1 MRFINYVEK
10 LKLEARKKNILVV
23 REEIDKTWVKTKI
36 NTFITAW
43 DGMWSAEEV
52 KEQILTNDIVA
63 AKFAKDPGRQNIGE
77 VAVNNLLGAD
87 KKLGANQVRF
97 NERGEKISGPQ
108 QVGCSKSADYLL
120 DDGIY
125 YTQKFTT
132 GSGGAQDLAYHD
144 VIEFLEKGSILYKVG
159 AILDGTYWDNG
170 KRDELKQYFANN
182 PNVSIISMDDIIQYK
197 EE

>member
-1 MRFINYVEK
+1 MKFIDYVEK
-10 LKLEARKKNILVV
+10 LKLEARKQNIRIV
-23 REEIDKTWVKTKI
+23 RDEVDKPWVKTKI

-43 DGMWSAEEV
+43 DGMWTAEEV
-52 KEQILTNDIVA
+52 KEQIITNDIVA
-63 AKFAKDPGRQNIGE
+63 AKFAIDPGRQNIDE
-77 VAVNNLLGAD
+77 LAVNNLLGAD

-97 NERGEKISGPQ
+97 DANGEMVSGPARA
-108 QVGCSKSADYLL
+108 GCSKSADYFL

-144 VIEFLEKGSILYKVG
+144 VVEFLEKGSILYKVG
-159 AILDGTYWDNG
+159 AILDGTYWNSG
-170 KRDELKQYFANN
+170 KRESLKRYFANN
-182 PNVSIISMDDIIQYK
+182 PNIVIVSMDDIKQY

>member
-1 MRFINYVEK
+1 MKFIDYVEK
-10 LKLEARKKNILVV
+10 LKLEARKQNIRIV
-23 REEIDKTWVKTKI
+23 REEVDKSWVKTKI

-43 DGMWSAEEV
+43 DGIWTAEEIR
-52 KEQILTNDIVA
+52 EQILTNDIVA

-77 VAVNNLLGAD
+77 IAVNNLLGAD
-87 KKLGANQVRF
+87 KKLGVNQVRF
-97 NERGEKISGPQ
+97 DSTGEIVNGPARA
-108 QVGCSKSADYLL
+108 GCSKSADYLL

-144 VIEFLEKGSILYKVG
+144 VVEFLEKGSILYKVG
-159 AILDGTYWDNG
+159 AILDGTYWNSG
-170 KRDELKQYFANN
+170 KRESLKRYFADN
-182 PNVSIISMDDIIQYK
+182 PNVVIVSMDDIKQY

>member
-1 MRFINYVEK
+1 MKFIDYVEK
-10 LKLEARKKNILVV
+10 LKLEARKQNICTV
-23 REEIDKTWVKTKI
+23 REEVDKSWVKTKI

-43 DGMWSAEEV
+43 DGIWTAEEV

-97 NERGEKISGPQ
+97 DATGEMVSGPARA
-108 QVGCSKSADYLL
+108 GCSKSADYFL
-120 DDGIY
+120 DDGVY

-144 VIEFLEKGSILYKVG
+144 VVEFLEKGSILYKVG
-159 AILDGTYWDNG
+159 AILDGTYWASG
-170 KRDELKQYFANN
+170 KRENLKRYFADN
-182 PNVSIISMDDIIQYK
+182 PNVVIVSMDEIKQY

>member
-1 MRFINYVEK
+1 MKFIDYVEK
-10 LKLEARKKNILVV
+10 LKLEARKQNIRIV
-23 REEIDKTWVKTKI
+23 REEVDKPWVKTKI
-36 NTFITAW
+36 NTFIATW
-43 DGMWSAEEV
+43 DGMWTAEEV

-77 VAVNNLLGAD
+77 VAVNNLLGTD

-97 NERGEKISGPQ
+97 DANGEMVSGPTRA
-108 QVGCSKSADYLL
+108 GCSKSADYFL

-159 AILDGTYWDNG
+159 AILDGTYWNSG
-170 KRDELKQYFANN
+170 KRESLKRYFADN
-182 PNVSIISMDDIIQYK
+182 PNVVIVSMDDIKQY

>member
-1 MRFINYVEK
+1 MKFIDYVEK
-10 LKLEARKKNILVV
+10 LKLEARKQNIRIV
-23 REEIDKTWVKTKI
+23 REEVDKSWVKTKI

-43 DGMWSAEEV
+43 DGMWTAEEV

-87 KKLGANQVRF
+87 KKLGANQIRF
-97 NERGEKISGPQ
+97 DANGEMVSGPARA
-108 QVGCSKSADYLL
+108 GCSKSADYFL

-132 GSGGAQDLAYHD
+132 GFGGAQDLAYHD
-144 VIEFLEKGSILYKVG
+144 VVEFLEKGSILYKVG
-159 AILDGTYWDNG
+159 AILDGTYWNSG
-170 KRDELKQYFANN
+170 KRENLKRYFANN
-182 PNVSIISMDDIIQYK
+182 PNVVIVSMDDIKQY

>member
-1 MRFINYVEK
+1 MKFVDYVEK
-10 LKLEARKKNILVV
+10 LKIEARKQNISNV
-23 REEIDKTWVKTKI
+23 RKEINSSWVKTKI

-43 DGMWSAEEV
+43 DGMWTAEEV

-87 KKLGANQVRF
+87 KKLGVNQVRF
-97 NERGEKISGPQ
+97 DATGEMVSGPAKP
-108 QVGCSKSADYLL
+108 GCSKSADYFL

-144 VIEFLEKGSILYKVG
+144 VVEFLEKGSNFFSSLAFK
-159 AILDGTYWDNG
+159 
-170 KRDELKQYFANN
+170 YFCVAALF
-182 PNVSIISMDDIIQYK
+182 SIF
-197 EE
+197 

>member
-1 MRFINYVEK
+1 MKFVDYVEK
-10 LKLEARKKNILVV
+10 LKLEARKQNIRLV
-23 REEIDKTWVKTKI
+23 REEINRPWVQTKI

-43 DGMWSAEEV
+43 DGMWTVEEV
-52 KEQILTNDIVA
+52 KEQILTNDLVA

-87 KKLGANQVRF
+87 KKLGINQVRF
-97 NERGEKISGPQ
+97 DATGAMVSGPAST
-108 QVGCSKSADYLL
+108 GCSKSADYFL

-132 GSGGAQDLAYHD
+132 GFGGAQDMAYHD
-144 VIEFLEKGSILYKVG
+144 VIEFLEKGSLLYKVG
-159 AILDGTYWDNG
+159 AILDGTYWDSG
-170 KRDELKQYFANN
+170 KRESLKRYFADN
-182 PNVSIISMDDIIQYK
+182 PNVVIVSMDDIKQY

>member
-1 MRFINYVEK
+1 MRFIDYVEK

-23 REEIDKTWVKTKI
+23 REEIDKAWVKTKI

-87 KKLGANQVRF
+87 KKLGVNQVRF

-108 QVGCSKSADYLL
+108 QVGCSKSADYFL

-182 PNVSIISMDDIIQYK
+182 PNVSIISMDDIIQY
-197 EE
+197 EEE

>member
-87 KKLGANQVRF
+87 KKLGVNQVRF

-132 GSGGAQDLAYHD
+132 GAGGAQDLAYHD

>member
-87 KKLGANQVRF
+87 KKLGVNQVRF

-108 QVGCSKSADYLL
+108 QVGCSKSADYFL

-144 VIEFLEKGSILYKVG
+144 VIEFLEKGSIHYKVG

>member
-1 MRFINYVEK
+1 MKFVDYVEK
-10 LKLEARKKNILVV
+10 LKLEARKQNIRLV
-23 REEIDKTWVKTKI
+23 REEINRPWVQTKI

-43 DGMWSAEEV
+43 DGMWTVEEV
-52 KEQILTNDIVA
+52 KEQILTNDLVA

-77 VAVNNLLGAD
+77 VAVNNLLGTD
-87 KKLGANQVRF
+87 KKLGVNQVRF
-97 NERGEKISGPQ
+97 DATGEMVSGSAST
-108 QVGCSKSADYLL
+108 GCSKSADYFL

-132 GSGGAQDLAYHD
+132 DFGGAQDMAYHD

-159 AILDGTYWDNG
+159 AILDGTYWNSG
-170 KRDELKQYFANN
+170 KRESLKRYFADN
-182 PNVSIISMDDIIQYK
+182 PNVVIVSMDDIKQY

>member
-1 MRFINYVEK
+1 MKFVDYVEK
-10 LKLEARKKNILVV
+10 LKIEARKQNISNV
-23 REEIDKTWVKTKI
+23 RKEIDSAWVKTKI

-43 DGMWSAEEV
+43 DGMWTAEEV

-87 KKLGANQVRF
+87 KKLGVNQVRF
-97 NERGEKISGPQ
+97 DATGEMVSGPAKP
-108 QVGCSKSADYLL
+108 GCSKSADYFL

-144 VIEFLEKGSILYKVG
+144 VVEFLEKGSILYKVG
-159 AILDGTYWDNG
+159 AILDGTYWSSG
-170 KRDELKQYFANN
+170 KRESLKRYFADN
-182 PNVSIISMDDIIQYK
+182 PNVTIISMDDIKQY

>member
-1 MRFINYVEK
+1 MKFIDYVEK
-10 LKLEARKKNILVV
+10 LKLEARKQNIHIV
-23 REEIDKTWVKTKI
+23 REEVDKSWVKTKI

-43 DGMWSAEEV
+43 DGMWTAEEV

-97 NERGEKISGPQ
+97 DANGEMVSGPAKA
-108 QVGCSKSADYLL
+108 GCSKSADYFLS
-120 DDGIY
+120 DEVY

-132 GSGGAQDLAYHD
+132 GFGGAQDLAYHD
-144 VIEFLEKGSILYKVG
+144 VVEFLEKGSLLYRVG
-159 AILDGTYWDNG
+159 AILDGTYWESG
-170 KRDELKQYFANN
+170 KREELKRYFANN
-182 PNVSIISMDDIIQYK
+182 PNVVIVSMDDIKQY

>member
-1 MRFINYVEK
+1 MKFIDYVEK
-10 LKLEARKKNILVV
+10 LKLEARKQNIRIV
-23 REEIDKTWVKTKI
+23 REEVDKSWVKTKI

-43 DGMWSAEEV
+43 DGMWTAEEV

-87 KKLGANQVRF
+87 KKLGANQIGF
-97 NERGEKISGPQ
+97 DAKGEMVSGPARA
-108 QVGCSKSADYLL
+108 GCSKSADYFL

-132 GSGGAQDLAYHD
+132 GFGGAQDLAYHD
-144 VIEFLEKGSILYKVG
+144 VVEFLEKGSILYKVG
-159 AILDGTYWDNG
+159 AILDGTYWNSG
-170 KRDELKQYFANN
+170 KRENLKRYFANN
-182 PNVSIISMDDIIQYK
+182 PNVVIVSMDDIKQY